1 MQLCTFQLLTS
12 QSESK
17 LYLEKISAWTITVGH
32 NQASSVPAG
41 PSVALKPVSLM
52 EGRRYSVISDCS
64 LVRLSLG
71 IGFVASGF
79 PICPG
84 IVSVFNLKSI
94 TVLNKIALSTLPLT
108 SSCGDHNHAL
118 F

>member
-1 MQLCTFQLLTS
+1 M
-12 QSESK
+12 SK
-17 LYLEKISAWTITVGH
+17 LYLEKISAWTIIVGH